1 MKSKL
6 IAAEP
11 VSAYDAKTHLPKL
24 LERAQQ
30 GESFVITRH
39 GKPVARLIPIDR
51 SDDEAVAIALDRV
64 RAIRA
69 RLARQ
74 RVSLASVLGE
84 GESARQLTHGGHRY

>member
-11 VSAYDAKTHLPKL
+11 VSAYEAKTHLPKL

-51 SDDEAVAIALDRV
+51 SDDEAVAMALDRV

-69 RLARQ
+69 RLVRQ
-74 RVSLASVLGE
+74 RITLDSVLGE
-84 GESARQLTHGGHRY
+84 GESARQLTHHGHRY

>member
-74 RVSLASVLGE
+74 RVSLVSVLGE

>member
-64 RAIRA
+64 RVIRA